1 MDSRCSKIVVKKNG
15 WLLIL
20 RHGCVW
26 ECRQVHRKA
35 AFRKRRPFKRER
47 TSIGGEAF
55 LYLALF
61 QEKLIISL
69 RGAPAFNTTITHLLR
84 ETSNTKMKF
93 FSCCRWTFM
102 DIQKTIKASWGTIS
116 ILNCFPT
123 TVHLKSLEVQP
134 SNQACVEFEEMH
146 PLFSTT
152 CITHPPLSD
161 FLPQLFNIFANC
173 LQLPLALGQLHF
185 RILTREWSRGKVPH

>member
-1 MDSRCSKIVVKKNG
+1 
-15 WLLIL
+15 
-20 RHGCVW
+20 
-26 ECRQVHRKA
+26 
-35 AFRKRRPFKRER
+35 
-47 TSIGGEAF
+47 
-55 LYLALF
+55 
-61 QEKLIISL
+61 
-69 RGAPAFNTTITHLLR
+69 
-84 ETSNTKMKF
+84 MKF

-134 SNQACVEFEEMH
+134 SNQACVEFGEMH

-173 LQLPLALGQLHF
+173 LQRPLALGQQHF
-185 RILTREWSRGKVPH
+185 RILTHENVHEERSHINLELKKKNFRRFVLLAPNDFLSAQGTLTLSTPGCSNTAACQSH